1 MNQSQKLK
9 IVIILMAFFIFLA
22 GLGFGYFVSI
32 NTKTKITNTEVN
44 NTEISPKPPVSKF
57 TQEEID
63 QLEKAETEI
72 ELEERCGNLLDIKEI
87 SSLSNSETSASEA
100 KWSPNCKYVLWFQTF
115 FPIVGGWYSDENEG
129 KILEPTMTPTLFIA
143 KDNEGLFLL
152 NTCSGKSER
161 IYVPKKEGGIGKI
174 NWIDNNQLSF
184 YVDQSEFI
192 YSLIDKKYVE
202 NKNN

>member
-9 IVIILMAFFIFLA
+9 IVIILLSFFIFLA
-22 GLGFGYFVSI
+22 GMGFGYFISI
-32 NTKTKITNTEVN
+32 NRKTENAKIETKIEK
-44 NTEISPKPPVSKF
+44 ISPTPTAFEFLQGDV
-57 TQEEID
+57 
-63 QLEKAETEI
+63 ARVRETEAEI
-72 ELEERCGNLLDIKEI
+72 ELQERCGDFPDIKQLSNLL
-87 SSLSNSETSASEA
+87 TSKTSDSEA
-100 KWSPNCKYVLWFQTF
+100 KWSPNCKYILWFQTF

-143 KDNEGLFLL
+143 KDNEGVFLL

-184 YVDQSEFI
+184 SVDQSEFI
-192 YSLIDKKYVE
+192 YSIIDKKYVE